1 MQWCM
6 NQAGINM
13 SKGNNNN
20 CTVTEK
26 ECEWCGDSF
35 TFTGLRSDYVF
46 KRTYKGRI
54 KYFCCESCMRKYQE
68 ARKNLIDNRRALRR
82 ARKAK

>member
-1 MQWCM
+1 
-6 NQAGINM
+6 M

-54 KYFCCESCMRKYQE
+54 KYFCCESCMRKYEE
-68 ARKNLIDNRRALRR
+68 ARKELMNNKRKLRNDK
-82 ARKAK
+82 RKTR

>member
-1 MQWCM
+1 M

-20 CTVTEK
+20 YTVTEK

-46 KRTYKGRI
+46 KRTYEGRI